1 MPSDART
8 VAFAVVRRVFEQGA
22 YADRALPAEA
32 DRAGLDARDRAL
44 ATRMAYGTVQRK
56 GTLDHLLAGLAERP
70 VARLDPPVLAA
81 ARLGLYQLLWVDGVP
96 DHAAVAESVDL
107 ARGASGRGAA
117 GLVNAVLRR
126 AAREGPDALLA
137 PLDDS
142 DPAGAAVLHS
152 VPVWLAERWWRELGP
167 GTARAV
173 LRAGN
178 EPAESALRANT
189 LVTSRDALAG
199 ALDVPA
205 HTDPLLPEALVLDAP
220 FDLRGSPLW
229 DRGAAWPQAR
239 AAMAV
244 ARVVGPR
251 PGERVLDLCAAPGG
265 KAIHLAALSGD
276 EAEVVAVEQHEGRA
290 RALRT
295 TAARLHARSVRVD
308 VADAALPRADGPF
321 DRVLVDPPCSGLG
334 TLSAHPDLRWRMTP
348 ERVDALAALQARIAA
363 AAGAATAPGGV
374 LVYATCTLSAQ
385 ENEAVIAELTR
396 SNPAFDTDD
405 LRDDF
410 PSWHHPSVEKHL
422 LTLPPRDRTAGFF
435 IARLRRS

>member
-32 DRAGLDARDRAL
+32 SRAGLDARDRAL
-44 ATRMAYGTVQRK
+44 ATRLAYGTVQRRA
-56 GTLDHLLAGLAERP
+56 TLDHLLAALAERP
-70 VARLDPPVLAA
+70 VQRLDPPVRAA
-81 ARLGLYQLLWVDGVP
+81 ARLGLYQLLYVDGVP

-107 ARGASGRGAA
+107 ARAASGRGAG

-126 AAREGPDALLA
+126 AARAGSAALLA
-137 PLDDS
+137 PLHDD

-152 VPVWLAERWWRELGP
+152 VPLWLAERWWDELGP
-167 GTARAV
+167 ATARAV
-173 LRAGN
+173 LAAGN

-189 LVTSRDALAG
+189 LVTGRDALAA
-199 ALDVPA
+199 ALPVPA
-205 HTDPLLPEALVLDAP
+205 HADPLVPEALVLEAP

-229 DRGAAWPQAR
+229 EQGAAWPQSR

-244 ARVVGPR
+244 GRVVAPQ

-265 KAIHLAALSGD
+265 KATHLAALSGD
-276 EAEVVAVEQHEGRA
+276 RAEVVAVEQHEGRA
-290 RALRT
+290 KALRAI
-295 TAARLHARSVRVD
+295 AARLHARGVRVD
-308 VADAALPRADGPF
+308 VADAAIARADGPF

-348 ERVDALAALQARIAA
+348 ERVDALAALQARIVAA
-363 AAGAATAPGGV
+363 AAAATAPGGV
-374 LVYATCTLSAQ
+374 LVYATCTLSEQ
-385 ENEAVIAELTR
+385 ENEVVIANLLR
-396 SNPAFDTDD
+396 SNPDFDTED

-410 PSWHHPSVEKHL
+410 PAWHYPSVDKHL
-422 LTLPPRDRTAGFF
+422 LTLPSRDRTAGFF